1 MEIFS
6 LCFYPT
12 EPESTREHM
21 NNLTEWAS
29 VIVVGLI
36 GGIAVGLQG
45 PMSGA
50 ISGRLGPLAASLII
64 HTGGAI
70 LSAALLLFAGGV
82 NLRDVGSL
90 PKPYL
95 FAGVF
100 GVVLYITLAYTL
112 PRVGVTVS
120 VAMLIVAQLVIGLTL
135 DHFGWLGTPQHPFN
149 AARGLGVILLIA
161 GAWLVTK

>member
-1 MEIFS
+1 
-6 LCFYPT
+6 
-12 EPESTREHM
+12 M
-21 NNLTEWAS
+21 NNLAEFVS

-50 ISGRLGPLAASLII
+50 ISQRLGPLGSSLII
-64 HTGGAI
+64 HLGGAI
-70 LSAALLLFAGGV
+70 LSVILLIFAGGV
-82 NLRDVGSL
+82 NLREVQNL

-100 GVVLYITLAYTL
+100 GVVLYLTLAFTL

-120 VAMLIVAQLVIGLTL
+120 VALLILAQLTIGVIL
-135 DHFGWLGTPQHPFN
+135 DHFGWMGLSQHSFN
-149 AARGLGVILLIA
+149 ATRALGVALLIA